1 MDIFSHNREAW
12 NRQVA
17 MLNQWTIPVTP
28 AQVQE
33 AHTGLLKLVLTPT
46 ILIPQDWLGK
56 VKEKDVLCL
65 ASGGGQQGPLLAAA
79 GARVTVFDQSP
90 AQLAQ
95 DRLVAEREELE
106 ITLVQGNMQD
116 LSCFGDECFDLIV
129 HPVSNC
135 FTPDI
140 KAVWKEAWR
149 VLRKG
154 GRLLSGFNNPVN
166 YIFDFKLVEQGELK
180 VRHPL
185 PYSDLKDLSPEE
197 LAEYAGE
204 GNPLEF
210 SHSLNDQIGG
220 QIEAGFVIA
229 GFYEDADPNCVAST
243 YYPEYLATLAIK
255 Q

>member
-1 MDIFSHNREAW
+1 
-12 NRQVA
+12 

-28 AQVQE
+28 AQAQE
-33 AHTGLLKLVLTPT
+33 ARTGLLKLVLTPT

-95 DRLVAEREELE
+95 DRLVAEREGLE

-180 VRHPL
+180 VHHPL

>member
-1 MDIFSHNREAW
+1 MDIFLHNREAW
-12 NRQVA
+12 NRKVA
-17 MLNQWTIPVTP
+17 MQNQWTVPVSP
-28 AQVQE
+28 EQVQE
-33 AHTGLLKLVLTPT
+33 ARAGILKLLLTPI
-46 ILIPQDWLGK
+46 ILIPQDWLGN
-56 VKEKDVLCL
+56 VKEKDILCL
-65 ASGGGQQGPLLAAA
+65 ASGGGQQGPLLAAS
-79 GARVTVFDQSP
+79 GARVTVLDQSP

-95 DRLVAEREELE
+95 DRLVAEREGLD
-106 ITLVQGNMQD
+106 ITLIEGNMQD
-116 LSCFGDECFDLIV
+116 LSCFADENFDLII

-140 KAVWKEAWR
+140 KTVWKESWR

-166 YIFDFKLVEQGELK
+166 YIFDFKLVEQGQLI

-185 PYSDLKDLSPEE
+185 PYSDLENLTPGE
-197 LAEYAGE
+197 LAIYAGE

-220 QIEAGFVIA
+220 QIEAGFVIT
-229 GFYEDADPNCVAST
+229 GFYEDADPNCVASK
-243 YYPEYLATLAIK
+243 YYPEYLATLALK

>member
-28 AQVQE
+28 AQAQE
-33 AHTGLLKLVLTPT
+33 ARTGLLKLVLTPT

-95 DRLVAEREELE
+95 DRLVAEREGLE

-180 VRHPL
+180 VHHPL

>member
-1 MDIFSHNREAW
+1 MDIFSHNRGAW
-12 NRQVA
+12 NREVA
-17 MLNQWTIPVTP
+17 LKNQWTIPVTL

-33 AHTGLLKLVLTPT
+33 AREGILKLVLTPT
-46 ILIPQDWLGK
+46 ISIPHEWLGK
-56 VKEKDVLCL
+56 VKGKDVLCL

-79 GARVTVFDQSP
+79 GACVTVLDQSP

-95 DRLVAEREELE
+95 DRLVAERESLD
-106 ITLVQGNMQD
+106 ITLVEGNMQD
-116 LSCFGDECFDLIV
+116 LSCFTDESFDLIV

-149 VLRKG
+149 VLRTG

-166 YIFDFKLVEQGELK
+166 YIFDFKLVELGELK
-180 VRHPL
+180 VRHSL
-185 PYSDLKDLSPEE
+185 PYSDLENLTPEE
-197 LAEYAGE
+197 LKEYASE

-229 GFYEDADPNCVAST
+229 GFYEDVDPNCVASK
-243 YYPEYLATLAIK
+243 YYPEYLATLALK
-255 Q
+255 L

>member
-33 AHTGLLKLVLTPT
+33 ARTGLLKLVLTPT

-95 DRLVAEREELE
+95 DRLVAEREGLE

-180 VRHPL
+180 VHHPL

-220 QIEAGFVIA
+220 QIEAGFVIS